1 MEAEIAG
8 VKFKGAGRLAIA
20 FTALTT
26 LGGFGWSGFT
36 LYQEFLDLREVT
48 KAYVSPDLSH
58 IDNHMTMVEGALVVV
73 ETEFEALKAEDQL
86 MNELIREQVNSMKE
100 VIGRVQTDIHDL
112 NSDMRT
118 SISDVNNRL
127 DKALTKQSSNLDK
140 QEQRNRQNIED
151 VRTVIASFE
160 TRMDSKVDRLDSTI
174 DNLESKLKDLIQKAL
189 TNPLNN

>member
-1 MEAEIAG
+1 MEAEFAG
-8 VKFKGAGRLAIA
+8 VKFSGGRLFI
-20 FTALTT
+20 FLTALST
-26 LGGFGWSGFT
+26 LAGGAWTAFEGIKR
-36 LYQEFLDLREVT
+36 YQEMEAKIAGF
-48 KAYVSPDLSH
+48 VSPDLSH